1 MFPSNTVPDFVFSS
15 FICIF
20 MDMKGK
26 LKYEAP
32 TVLEQVVLEIEN
44 EILAASVVVDEDVTV
59 ETCGQEVVEID
70 ASSFTSNWE

>member
-1 MFPSNTVPDFVFSS
+1 
-15 FICIF
+15 

-32 TVLEQVVLEIEN
+32 TLLEQVVLEIEN
-44 EILAASVVVDEDVTV
+44 EILASSVVIEDEVTV

>member
-1 MFPSNTVPDFVFSS
+1 
-15 FICIF
+15 

>member
-1 MFPSNTVPDFVFSS
+1 
-15 FICIF
+15 
-20 MDMKGK
+20 MKGK